1 MTSNNHGTTP
11 LPLSLPENWN
21 GCLIILYYADGIKSF
36 KAIMT
41 WWQDMAMQS
50 KRFDK
55 QPGTCLQFISTSMS
69 SSKVERGKFS
79 LGFSSKSM

>member
-1 MTSNNHGTTP
+1 M
-11 LPLSLPENWN
+11 
-21 GCLIILYYADGIKSF
+21 
-36 KAIMT
+36 AI
-41 WWQDMAMQS
+41 QS

-79 LGFSSKSM
+79 LGFSSKSMGTVDSCSIIHSFAKLHVLLMN